1 MDKGEASRLAT
12 SKLGLEAKCE
22 AAVDSA
28 RVYLCQLLPHLGMVN
43 SDEERHHLSQ
53 AFDQSKREIIGMS
66 L

>member
-12 SKLGLEAKCE
+12 SKLAKCE
-22 AAVDSA
+22 AAVGSA
-28 RVYLCQLLPHLGMVN
+28 RVHLCQLLPHLGMVN